1 MMMTRSIES
10 SQQLFL
16 HKKKGPLL
24 FTVLL
29 LSLQA
34 TGQKVYK
41 EEEALI
47 EEDLEQQGLE
57 DFSLFQRGQ
66 TLSKTPGALGGL
78 FASLDP
84 LGAKKTEPW
93 WQRLSRELGI
103 DVSMAIDLLFLVVII
118 SMVMKWY
125 QDKQEVKKNA
135 PGRGGT
141 TTGAG
146 STQQQAHRLRQTQQE
161 QQHRQP
167 HERRKGG
174 AAGETRVVDSGK
186 ATDEMKELR
195 AANVAKL
202 HAAVA
207 KEDFRLCEQL
217 FAEYK
222 FSVDEAD
229 TWLCTSL
236 HVAAHKGS
244 SVMVEWLLGRGA
256 KVNAT
261 DAWDQTPLH
270 FAAQS
275 GHHRVCKLLISY
287 GADLAAE
294 DAMDRTAVFLAGS
307 KGHAE
312 AADVLLRSGGTLGN
326 KSESSV
332 PPLLNNLILQH
343 MFEDMSS
350 GKKGDD
356 GNQAMIS
363 TSNPAKKSG
372 SGLGGL
378 GL

>member
-1 MMMTRSIES
+1 MMMTCIH
-10 SQQLFL
+10 SQQLFRL
-16 HKKKGPLL
+16 KKGPLL

-34 TGQKVYK
+34 TGQVICK
-41 EEEALI
+41 EEALI
-47 EEDLEQQGLE
+47 REDLEQQGLE

-66 TLSKTPGALGGL
+66 TLSKTQGALSGL
-78 FASLDP
+78 FASVDP
-84 LGAKKTEPW
+84 LSAEKDPW
-93 WQRLSRELGI
+93 AWCRDLGI
-103 DVSMAIDLLFLVVII
+103 DVSMAIDLLFLAVMI

-125 QDKQEVKKNA
+125 QDKREVKNV
-135 PGRGGT
+135 PGGGAAC
-141 TTGAG
+141 AG
-146 STQQQAHRLRQTQQE
+146 STQHQAHRLRQPQE
-161 QQHRQP
+161 QQHQQTQQP
-167 HERRKGG
+167 FSSDCRKGSVVSRKGG
-174 AAGETRVVDSGK
+174 AARENRVDSGK
-186 ATDEMKELR
+186 ADEMKKLR
-195 AANVAKL
+195 AANVTKL

-207 KEDFRLCEQL
+207 KEDFALCEQL

-244 SVMVEWLLGRGA
+244 SAMAEWLLGRGA

-275 GHHRVCKLLISY
+275 GYHRVCKLLISY

-294 DAMDRTAVFLAGS
+294 DAMDRTAVFLAGT

-326 KSESSV
+326 KSEPMV

-343 MFEDMSS
+343 MFEDMS
-350 GKKGDD
+350 GKRD
-356 GNQAMIS
+356 GNQAIS
-363 TSNPAKKSG
+363 ASNPAPKSG

-378 GL
+378 GLL